1 MAIDVSVVVV
11 SYNRK
16 RFLKKCLE
24 CLLWQDYP
32 EDNYEIIVVDDGST
46 DGTDKMFEMMDY
58 PQRVRYFCSPE
69 RLGQS
74 KARNRGI
81 FEAKGEVIIFTD
93 SDAFAPPWFIRE
105 HMVWHQKDS
114 KLIVDGPAINV
125 SGENYLKE
133 PPFDSSLVKILAFF
147 DFWGASFIT
156 VNTSCRRENLIKV
169 GGFDEDFEGLGW
181 HDWELGY
188 RLTKIGLFA
197 KRNVNA
203 IVYHYKEKRDLSNL
217 KELMKRRIE
226 RGKNAVLYYKK
237 HPTLFVKLQIRAH
250 QLLTDKFTW
259 WLDTSSGDKILGWAR
274 ENDKFLFNLL
284 INLKLKRAYVKGL
297 REGMKRHKVKIWP
310 WMQV

>member
-169 GGFDEDFEGLGW
+169 GGFDEDFGRGFGW
-181 HDWELGY
+181 QDRELGL
-188 RLTKIGLFA
+188 RLRSFGL
-197 KRNVNA
+197 KRVKNRKAYVLHFRAEENDLVWIA
-203 IVYHYKEKRDLSNL
+203 QKR
-217 KELMKRRIE
+217 KE
-226 RGKNAVLYYKK
+226 RGENAVLYYKK
-237 HPTLFVKLQIRAH
+237 HPLSSVKREVRFHYLFYDELFRRFGFGGKYLNLDYLNKKSKSPLFPLLKKLY
-250 QLLTDKFTW
+250 
-259 WLDTSSGDKILGWAR
+259 
-274 ENDKFLFNLL
+274 L
-284 INLKLKRAYVKGL
+284 IQNYA
-297 REGMKRHKVKIWP
+297 EGVKIGMRKYNVNP
-310 WMQV
+310 NNRR

>member
-114 KLIVDGPAINV
+114 KLIVDGPYIEMVLMAFANKTCKTIIVQLRNRAKTYDELLGV
-125 SGENYLKE
+125 VKSKFRLDLALRRLEELRIIKEENGKYALNIKE
-133 PPFDSSLVKILAFF
+133 
-147 DFWGASFIT
+147 
-156 VNTSCRRENLIKV
+156 
-169 GGFDEDFEGLGW
+169 
-181 HDWELGY
+181 
-188 RLTKIGLFA
+188 
-197 KRNVNA
+197 
-203 IVYHYKEKRDLSNL
+203 IV
-217 KELMKRRIE
+217 
-226 RGKNAVLYYKK
+226 
-237 HPTLFVKLQIRAH
+237 
-250 QLLTDKFTW
+250 
-259 WLDTSSGDKILGWAR
+259 
-274 ENDKFLFNLL
+274 
-284 INLKLKRAYVKGL
+284 L
-297 REGMKRHKVKIWP
+297 RFR
-310 WMQV
+310 